1 MPQDAVQQYVSHYGG
16 GYGGPPSYFGQ
27 SGDPSFAVQT
37 GYEGYLVPSL
47 TPYGAA
53 PSHGNAFSSFAK
65 MAPVGFGFL
74 KSLFPVAGKVFLAV
88 IAKLAIVAMS
98 TLGVIFAGGLV
109 TSILCTFTP
118 VCKLSFAGIPFLKLK
133 DTAKQLTSTLE
144 SELTQ
149 ERVKRAA
156 ELVRLALQKYN
167 ELQSEFNTPEKEV
180 PQAAEPVSVAAE
192 KKDE

>member
-16 GYGGPPSYFGQ
+16 GYGGAPSYFGQ

-47 TPYGAA
+47 PYGAA
-53 PSHGNAFSSFAK
+53 PSHGNAFASFAK
-65 MAPVGFGFL
+65 MAPVGFGFV

-88 IAKLAIVAMS
+88 IAKLAIVAVS
-98 TLGVIFAGGLV
+98 TLGIILGGGLV
-109 TSILCTFTP
+109 TSLLCAFTP

-133 DTAKQLTSTLE
+133 DHAKQLTSTLE

-167 ELQSEFNTPEKEV
+167 ELQTEFAAPEKEV
-180 PQAAEPVSVAAE
+180 AAVAAPVSVAE
-192 KKDE
+192 QKEE